1 MCCAPGGARTVVHF
15 SLRRRAGRPQ
25 LKRDSL
31 GGKQAT
37 KSRRAVSDKCYEV
50 PSSLYSNDPGRLEL
64 QIEPSTSPRTQPRAS
79 PHNLRLDSVPPA
91 ARDSFIIV
99 IPFRETCRMPV
110 ARGDESRD
118 SFTVVRIPAQ
128 RRSAAAGLCHNPL
141 FR

>member
-1 MCCAPGGARTVVHF
+1 M
-15 SLRRRAGRPQ
+15 
-25 LKRDSL
+25 
-31 GGKQAT
+31 
-37 KSRRAVSDKCYEV
+37 KSRLVCIAMILAGSSCRLSQV
-50 PSSLYSNDPGRLEL
+50 PR
-64 QIEPSTSPRTQPRAS
+64 QEPQPRAS
-79 PHNLRLDSVPPA
+79 PDNPGRDSAPPA